1 MWKLI
6 TPLQKCVLAAMTP
19 TIPHVQSFTGKIGG
33 YICQKIKHEE
43 IRDRCGLCQ
52 HGETIS
58 AVRRCSKSQ
67 DLRPP
72 VNCDEVKNMKWQVA
86 DKIPLHNQQRTTV
99 FLCFFFQNL
108 EGAKT
113 LYILQQQPKM
123 TSENQSQTAS
133 SHRLS
138 ILLSKER
145 LPFGKMLL

>member
-1 MWKLI
+1 MWKLN

-99 FLCFFFQNL
+99 FLCFFFFRTWK
-108 EGAKT
+108 E
-113 LYILQQQPKM
+113 P
-123 TSENQSQTAS
+123 
-133 SHRLS
+133 RLS
-138 ILLSKER
+138 TSYSNSQR
-145 LPFGKMLL
+145 